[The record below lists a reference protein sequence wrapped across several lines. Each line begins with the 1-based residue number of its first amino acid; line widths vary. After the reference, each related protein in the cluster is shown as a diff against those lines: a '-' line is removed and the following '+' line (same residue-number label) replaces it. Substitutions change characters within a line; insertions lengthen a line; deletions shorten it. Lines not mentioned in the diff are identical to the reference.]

1 MSEKTYARDM
11 RLPAYPLV
19 TIDPFFSIW
28 SRSDTL
34 TAKDTTL
41 WTGHRKRIVGKVNA
55 GGKEY
60 TFLGKGDNPLPQ
72 RSCTVDFTE
81 TVYIFGNAEVEL
93 TARRFSSV
101 SVSES
106 YFSVALLTFFS

>member
-34 TAKDTTL
+34 TAADTTL
-41 WTGHRKRIVGKVNA
+41 WTGHCKRIVGKVNA

-72 RSCTVDFTE
+72 RSCTVDFLSL
-81 TVYIFGNAEVEL
+81 IHI
-93 TARRFSSV
+93 
-101 SVSES
+101 
-106 YFSVALLTFFS
+106 